1 VTEPR
6 PHQPTAKWLRKAR
19 QRGELAYTP
28 LLTRTAV
35 LVGGLVGVYWS
46 APILYREFHAATL
59 RALRVVQGESVGSA
73 ELMLRAAGQ
82 GAAVVLLPVFLL
94 VVIAALVAGLV
105 QTRGLV
111 APKAAL
117 PDWERVNLFRG
128 FRRLFALHKGVD
140 VGLVVTALIA
150 AFGLLS
156 VMLYSEA
163 SSIAKLARMDA
174 LASLSGVL
182 ELSMIYVTRSIFF
195 LALLSILD
203 LGYQHWRFMQ
213 EHRMTRR
220 EVSKEAKEDEGDPQ
234 HRSYRTARWREVV
247 PDTDVRDATVLISGV
262 PSVVVALAYTPG
274 NVPRLVAVA
283 RHARATHLIQLAS
296 GHGVPCVEDR
306 DLAYRLGQL
315 PVGQYV
321 SQDLFGPVAQVV
333 HSLSRPKS

>member
-1 VTEPR
+1 M
-6 PHQPTAKWLRKAR
+6 
-19 QRGELAYTP
+19 
-28 LLTRTAV
+28 

-46 APILYREFHAATL
+46 APILYREFQTATL

-82 GAAVVLLPVFLL
+82 GAAVVLLPVVLL
-94 VVIAALVAGLV
+94 VAISALVAGLV

-117 PDWERVNLFRG
+117 PDWERISIARG
-128 FRRLFALHKGVD
+128 FRGLFSLHKGVD
-140 VGLVVTALIA
+140 VVLVIVAFIA
-150 AFGLLS
+150 AFGLLG

-163 SSIAKLARMDA
+163 SSMARLARLDS

-182 ELSMIYVTRSIFF
+182 ALSMTYVTRSIFF
-195 LALLSILD
+195 LALLGILD

-220 EVSKEAKEDEGDPQ
+220 EVSKEAQEDEGDPQ
-234 HRSYRTARWREVV
+234 HRRYRTARWREAAQ
-247 PDTDVRDATVLISGV
+247 DMDVRDATVLISGA

-283 RHARATHLIQLAS
+283 RHTRATQLKLLAS

-321 SQDLFGPVAQVV
+321 SEDLFGPVAQVV